1 MKAISELPKRG
12 APISTA
18 DGASWHSGR
27 GPALE
32 NAIGRL
38 QTWIRKP
45 VIRRMS
51 AERYRMFATWSAEYC
66 LSPIHPSSTPNVA
79 AQAW

>member
-18 DGASWHSGR
+18 VGPSWHSGR

-38 QTWIRKP
+38 QTWIET
-45 VIRRMS
+45 S
-51 AERYRMFATWSAEYC
+51 Q
-66 LSPIHPSSTPNVA
+66 LSPHWSGSVFIADICPPAGRRSSA
-79 AQAW
+79 